1 VIPVFALR
9 CSEADR
15 RAGRASGRSLVAAGL
30 SGPVSDCIARSRPA
44 GLSCPSAASKPPQ
57 A

>member
-9 CSEADR
+9 CSEAHR

-30 SGPVSDCIARSRPA
+30 SGPVSDYIARSRPA
-44 GLSCPSAASKPPQ
+44 GLSCPSTASKPPQ
-57 A
+57 T